1 MKSLF
6 QIESLQWCT
15 TVVLGFSVTGSR
27 NFAEVLVNLIIG
39 LPGQIFV
46 WVFDSYWLA
55 AGTGFQ
61 FLFVST
67 CNVEEIFLISLCTL

>member
-1 MKSLF
+1 MMNSLF
-6 QIESLQWCT
+6 QTESLQWYT

-39 LPGQIFV
+39 LPEQIFV
-46 WVFDSYWLA
+46 WVFDSHWL
-55 AGTGFQ
+55 AGTGFR